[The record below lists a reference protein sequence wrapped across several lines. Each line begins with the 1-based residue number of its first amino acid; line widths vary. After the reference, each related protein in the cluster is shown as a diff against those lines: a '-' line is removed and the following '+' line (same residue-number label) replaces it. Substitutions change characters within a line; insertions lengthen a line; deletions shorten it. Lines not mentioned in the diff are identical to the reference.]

1 MKERIYI
8 FVTII
13 TIALCYAFDAYVHH
27 CRTYEEPAQ
36 RTEDTL
42 TGNGKTSDRYVDYNF
57 AFCAGGSGSSISAQR
72 TSSTSN
78 IPRNT
83 GVGKRIHDTD
93 SAPVLL
99 KAGKPV
105 GISAVNNFLGY
116 LNCWEFQMIQT
127 LEVTDKPQP
136 ELTRNEYLRML
147 QAANLLGKEKTY
159 FLIKVFAVMGIAVQ
173 ELPLITVE
181 ALRNRSIIR
190 TGNQNVIRIPNCLRE
205 EQEHG

>member
-1 MKERIYI
+1 MLSKYIDSPSPTEKFYYICSVKERIYI

-13 TIALCYAFDAYVHH
+13 IIALCYVFDAYVHH

-105 GISAVNNFLGY
+105 GISAVNNFRSNILLYPSG
-116 LNCWEFQMIQT
+116 LLSDSRRFIQ
-127 LEVTDKPQP
+127 LCK
-136 ELTRNEYLRML
+136 LT
-147 QAANLLGKEKTY
+147 
-159 FLIKVFAVMGIAVQ
+159 I
-173 ELPLITVE
+173 
-181 ALRNRSIIR
+181 
-190 TGNQNVIRIPNCLRE
+190 
-205 EQEHG
+205 

>member
-1 MKERIYI
+1 MLSKYIDSPSPTEKFYYICSVKERIYI

-13 TIALCYAFDAYVHH
+13 IIALCYAFDAYVHH

-36 RTEDTL
+36 MTEDTL

-99 KAGKPV
+99 KAGKLV
-105 GISAVNNFLGY
+105 GISAVNNFRSNILLYPSG
-116 LNCWEFQMIQT
+116 LLSDSRRFIQ
-127 LEVTDKPQP
+127 LCK
-136 ELTRNEYLRML
+136 LT
-147 QAANLLGKEKTY
+147 
-159 FLIKVFAVMGIAVQ
+159 I
-173 ELPLITVE
+173 
-181 ALRNRSIIR
+181 
-190 TGNQNVIRIPNCLRE
+190 
-205 EQEHG
+205 